1 MDKTGEYQGFPPE
14 NFCLTVRKISVGES
28 FAVAVFSGTGK
39 VLIRSG
45 GGGGGGGV
53 SRFSVDFFCLAV
65 PKKFA
70 GEPFFALF
78 RNIPVAKKILDKS
91 GGVSR
96 FSVENFLS
104 RSAEKSRRCTLL
116 CCVSENFQ

>member
-45 GGGGGGGV
+45 GGV
-53 SRFSVDFFCLAV
+53 
-65 PKKFA
+65 
-70 GEPFFALF
+70 
-78 RNIPVAKKILDKS
+78 
-91 GGVSR
+91 
-96 FSVENFLS
+96 VEYQDFLS
-104 RSAEKSRRCTLL
+104 TFFVSQCRKNLQVNLSLL
-116 CCVSENFQ
+116 FSEIFP